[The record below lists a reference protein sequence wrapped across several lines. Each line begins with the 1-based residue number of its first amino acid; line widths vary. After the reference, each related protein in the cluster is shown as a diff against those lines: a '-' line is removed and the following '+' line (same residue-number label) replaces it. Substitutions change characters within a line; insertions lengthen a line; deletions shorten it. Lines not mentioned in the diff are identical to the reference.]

1 MPIFSSGLNAE
12 LFVAFC
18 LATTALVL
26 LPGPIVTLVI
36 ANAIAHGRRTGI
48 ATVAGASTGNAL
60 LVAAGALGLSTLLAL
75 LADIFEYVRWAGVAY
90 LIYLGLKQWRAV
102 VRASAAPD
110 EIAAPRGRN
119 VFAQGFVV
127 AITNP
132 KTILFYAAFFPQ
144 FIDRGL
150 PIAPQLVAMS
160 VAFVVIATIFDGA
173 YALLAARIRPF
184 LLGQRR
190 ARIRAGLT
198 GSLLIG
204 TGLGLALARRGSG

>member
-1 MPIFSSGLNAE
+1 MFALNTD
-12 LFVAFC
+12 LFIAFC

-36 ANAIAHGRRTGI
+36 ANAIAHGRRTGL

-90 LIYLGLKQWRAV
+90 LIYLGLRQWREV
-102 VRASAAPD
+102 VRASTSPGT
-110 EIAAPRGRN
+110 IAIPRGRS
-119 VFAQGFVV
+119 VFGQAFVV

-144 FIDRGL
+144 FVDRGL
-150 PIAPQLVAMS
+150 AIAPQLVAMS
-160 VAFVVIATIFDGA
+160 VAFVVIGIVFDST
-173 YALLAARIRPF
+173 YALLAARIRP
-184 LLGQRR
+184 LLMGERR
-190 ARIRAGLT
+190 TRIRNGLT

-204 TGLGLALARRGSG
+204 TGIGLALARRSS

>member
-1 MPIFSSGLNAE
+1 MTALNTD
-12 LFVAFC
+12 LFIAFC

-36 ANAIAHGRRTGI
+36 ANAIAHGRRTGL

-90 LIYLGLKQWRAV
+90 LIYLGLRQWREV
-102 VRASAAPD
+102 VRASTLPGT
-110 EIAAPRGRN
+110 IAIPRGRS
-119 VFAQGFVV
+119 VFGQAFVV

-144 FIDRGL
+144 FVDRGL
-150 PIAPQLVAMS
+150 AIAPQLVAMS
-160 VAFVVIATIFDGA
+160 VAFVVIGIVFDST
-173 YALLAARIRPF
+173 YALLAARIRP
-184 LLGQRR
+184 LLMGERR
-190 ARIRAGLT
+190 TRIRNGLT

-204 TGLGLALARRGSG
+204 TGIGLALARRGS

>member
-1 MPIFSSGLNAE
+1 MTALNTD
-12 LFVAFC
+12 LFIAFC

-36 ANAIAHGRRTGI
+36 ANAIAHGRRTGL

-90 LIYLGLKQWRAV
+90 LIYLGLRQWREV
-102 VRASAAPD
+102 VRASTSPGT
-110 EIAAPRGRN
+110 IAIPRGRS
-119 VFAQGFVV
+119 VFGQAFVV

-144 FIDRGL
+144 FVDREL
-150 PIAPQLVAMS
+150 AVAPQLVAMS
-160 VAFVVIATIFDGA
+160 VAFVVIGIVFDST
-173 YALLAARIRPF
+173 YALLAARIRP
-184 LLGQRR
+184 LLMGERR
-190 ARIRAGLT
+190 TRIRNGLT

-204 TGLGLALARRGSG
+204 TGIGLALARRGS

>member
-1 MPIFSSGLNAE
+1 MTALNTD
-12 LFVAFC
+12 LFIAFC

-36 ANAIAHGRRTGI
+36 ANAIAHGRRTGL

-75 LADIFEYVRWAGVAY
+75 LADIFEYVRWVGVAY
-90 LIYLGLKQWRAV
+90 LIYLGLRQWREV
-102 VRASAAPD
+102 VRASTTPGA
-110 EIAAPRGRN
+110 IAIPRGRS
-119 VFAQGFVV
+119 VFGQAFVV

-144 FIDRGL
+144 FVDRDL
-150 PIAPQLVAMS
+150 AIAPQLVAMS
-160 VAFVVIATIFDGA
+160 VAFVVIGIVFDST
-173 YALLAARIRPF
+173 YALLAARIRP
-184 LLGQRR
+184 LLMGERR
-190 ARIRAGLT
+190 TRIRNGLT

-204 TGLGLALARRGSG
+204 TGIGLALARRGS